1 MQAEPSMPELS
12 DEARAVLRDF
22 ILVFDLDDSFKGS
35 TVISNDE
42 AVQVLHYIQSM
53 FECAGIP
60 APTTNMTDKGLAKH
74 AKALRGANKFK
85 KEHAKFYE
93 LIKFVFELCNV
104 NTADGLLAAIAEVKA
119 RPVPEYYVPKGVSNR
134 KLNAAKEELDT
145 SESKRAEEKKRSDA
159 KIAELNQKVAELT
172 STMKEMKAKRDGATK
187 LGMCVISG
195 TSTLPALAES
205 NKILTDRL
213 VELKS
218 TLSESTPKQGK
229 ESESEGK
236 AHTYNSTLM
245 AMLRRLVADSCIP
258 EERLCQVV
266 HYVYAALFHKPY
278 DGDVPSA
285 QCVRD
290 WIDDLNYKDMEMLT
304 ALLKNVCKTRSV
316 HILADSSKRD
326 VERHAIQ
333 VTFWDDEKDQPVTV
347 TVALAVV
354 ADASSTALA
363 KLTLSALLT
372 AGVTF
377 EHTIES
383 PFSRGF
389 TTDGASAA
397 LKEQRELFSLASE
410 LASVVWQ
417 NLLGSGLEPDSKA
430 VCARVP
436 RNAHEELGRA
446 CLETDGLVG
455 LPC

>member
-42 AVQVLHYIQSM
+42 AAQVLHYIQSM

-104 NTADGLLAAIAEVKA
+104 NTADGLLAAIALAKG
-119 RPVPEYYVPKGVSNR
+119 RPVPEYYVPKGVSSR

-218 TLSESTPKQGK
+218 TLSESIRGNK
-229 ESESEGK
+229 
-236 AHTYNSTLM
+236 
-245 AMLRRLVADSCIP
+245 VA
-258 EERLCQVV
+258 
-266 HYVYAALFHKPY
+266 
-278 DGDVPSA
+278 
-285 QCVRD
+285 
-290 WIDDLNYKDMEMLT
+290 
-304 ALLKNVCKTRSV
+304 RS
-316 HILADSSKRD
+316 R
-326 VERHAIQ
+326 
-333 VTFWDDEKDQPVTV
+333 F
-347 TVALAVV
+347 
-354 ADASSTALA
+354 
-363 KLTLSALLT
+363 
-372 AGVTF
+372 
-377 EHTIES
+377 
-383 PFSRGF
+383 
-389 TTDGASAA
+389 
-397 LKEQRELFSLASE
+397 
-410 LASVVWQ
+410 
-417 NLLGSGLEPDSKA
+417 LEPD
-430 VCARVP
+430 
-436 RNAHEELGRA
+436 
-446 CLETDGLVG
+446 
-455 LPC
+455 